1 MLFGYRDPCN
11 SSGTPISFA
20 LKGLEDNGGWP
31 NGLGRRELRQIRH
44 RRRYRRPRR
53 APRRHRQ
60 TSFRLARI
68 AIPAGDRRLAAAF
81 FAAASFLLPAAAA
94 GSHTPL
100 FNGRRG
106 LNDGHILYAPAVPEC
121 CILDRARTAAGFHP
135 RLHGRGQIA
144 LYRDVAGSVC
154 FAGLA
159 LLR

>member
-11 SSGTPISFA
+11 SSGMPISFA
-20 LKGLEDNGGWP
+20 LKGLEGNGDRP
-31 NGLGRRELRQIRH
+31 NGPGRRGLSQIRH
-44 RRRYRRPRR
+44 RRGYRRRR
-53 APRRHRQ
+53 RVLRRHRQ
-60 TSFRLARI
+60 TSFQLARI

-81 FAAASFLLPAAAA
+81 FATAFFLLPAAATD
-94 GSHTPL
+94 SHIPL
-100 FNGRRG
+100 FNGGRG
-106 LNDGHILYAPAVPEC
+106 LNDGHKLYAPAVPDR

-135 RLHGRGQIA
+135 RLRGRGQIA